1 MCFSHDWER
10 VKEGEEKEGKREE
23 LSGQFDRGVLQLQSP
38 EAEADKGPH
47 HTGAVQKGKLCLVEI
62 SDIASST
69 SIKYSGPCP
78 SICSKGR
85 LGKLWIF

>member
-47 HTGAVQKGKLCLVEI
+47 HTGAAQKGKLSLVEI

-85 LGKLWIF
+85 LGKLWLF